1 MRNSLSIPP
10 VLAPHRILQR
20 TRGFTLIELSI
31 ALLLLTLM
39 FSIAIPRFSELT
51 EINLRSSA
59 RQLAAMMR
67 FLYAEAGFKKTY
79 FSLIFDFSSQSYWV
93 EAPRLNPETKEIQM
107 VEIADQALIPHRKL
121 PTGIRFREIK
131 IGSQEA
137 LHDGKAELHFYPGG
151 YADPASIHLQDK
163 KEREYTIFLI
173 PLSGRVLVQ
182 AGNFEFPGST
192 P

>member
-1 MRNSLSIPP
+1 MSIPP

-151 YADPASIHLQDK
+151 YADPASIHLQDR

>member
-1 MRNSLSIPP
+1 MRNSLSILPA
-10 VLAPHRILQR
+10 LAPRRILRR
-20 TRGFTLIELSI
+20 TSGFTLIELSI

-51 EINLRSSA
+51 EVNLRSSA

-79 FSLIFDFSSQSYWV
+79 FSLIFDLSTQSYWV

-107 VEIADQALIPHRKL
+107 VEISDQSLILRRKL
-121 PTGIRFREIK
+121 PAGIRFREIK

-137 LHDGKAELHFYPGG
+137 LHDGKAEMHFFPGG
-151 YADPASIHLQDK
+151 YADPASIHIQDR
-163 KEREYTIFLI
+163 KEREFTLFLI

-182 AGNFEFPGST
+182 AGNLEFPGT
-192 P
+192 